1 MGNLSA
7 SFKESQKTPLINR
20 TSTFHSIEEWCNSRC
35 REGIPRG
42 WFQPKDYN
50 QSWSYLR
57 HIGFASTSSRKIVF
71 KKWVFGIQKIDNVF
85 SNSVLSLKVREY
97 EVLLYLRCAS
107 KNTFWYIFGFYS
119 FYNIA
124 CYVWCSILNRPTS
137 YNTPRSSKTNLD
149 LQERFS
155 CATRVQGGE
164 RLKVQE
170 QVGRRPKRGGAAFA
184 SVDIWALWGLE
195 LGAWPQTFSFWWGPD
210 HIYIKTIGF
219 GSSNTSISWNA
230 TFLVTLLSGIWKD
243 QLLSSMELHNR
254 DINGTEL
261 SPILAKRDSFVHHLK
276 AKAHNKISI
285 IMLNG
290 SFP

>member
-1 MGNLSA
+1 M
-7 SFKESQKTPLINR
+7 
-20 TSTFHSIEEWCNSRC
+20 
-35 REGIPRG
+35 
-42 WFQPKDYN
+42 
-50 QSWSYLR
+50 
-57 HIGFASTSSRKIVF
+57 
-71 KKWVFGIQKIDNVF
+71 
-85 SNSVLSLKVREY
+85 REY

-124 CYVWCSILNRPTS
+124 CYVWCSTLNRPTS

-155 CATRVQGGE
+155 CATRAQGDE
-164 RLKVQE
+164 SLNEQE

-210 HIYIKTIGF
+210 HIFIKTIGF

-230 TFLVTLLSGIWKD
+230 TFFVTLLPGIWKD
-243 QLLSSMELHNR
+243 QLLYSNELHNR

-261 SPILAKRDSFVHHLK
+261 SNILAKRDSFVHHLK

-285 IMLNG
+285 TMLNG
-290 SFP
+290 SIPQSNVRQRKEQERVTNQNQLHLDWLAVSLSEQKATFLQRIKPAANQFLNVRSKDLYYRQSCDES